1 MNRYEFPMPVL
12 DVSTDSLNIET
23 QYRYDGQFTIKN
35 TGGGTLEGHVLSRCP
50 GLTFYPDSW
59 KGNRQEIKYTLHP
72 KETGVQ
78 VGQTLDTR
86 CFITSNG
93 GEMEL
98 PVRVKVKVSSVSTD
112 EGFVI
117 ANLEDFYEYAL
128 EYPTSAQVIFKS
140 TDFYVLLQ
148 AIGYEYMELY
158 DTLHKDSNNR
168 RALDN
173 FFILSGLKGKTTI
186 SLSTST
192 IEFLQKSSDSTIV
205 TGSFDVYKSDFGHV
219 EIPIRLVDTRRKSL
233 HLSKSWLSLPYN
245 KLSSSD
251 FNENNTATISFSID
265 PTMIYESYVSTRIFF
280 GISEIENEHKN
291 PSVEIVFRRSMPL
304 IFSLDRQSF
313 KREDTGLLRVIN
325 NTGELVYIT
334 PVCKNNVIHFAAKD
348 FPIGAVG
355 EIPFEVKSS
364 TFTSA
369 FTTFLNPKKTPYLR
383 TSIEI
388 TAINRTGL
396 FRRYNKTLPVIIGEW

>member
-23 QYRYDGQFTIKN
+23 QYRCDGQFTIKN

-50 GLTFYPDSW
+50 GLTFYPDTW

-72 KETGVQ
+72 KETGLQ
-78 VGQTLDTR
+78 VGQTVDTR

-93 GEMEL
+93 GEIEF
-98 PVRVKVKVSSVSTD
+98 PVRVKIKVSSINTD
-112 EGFVI
+112 EGFAI
-117 ANLEDFYEYAL
+117 ANLQDFYDYAL
-128 EYPTSAQVIFKS
+128 EYPTSAQTIFKS

-158 DTLHKDSNNR
+158 DTLHKDSNSR

-186 SLSTST
+186 SLSDTV
-192 IEFLQKSSDSTIV
+192 IEFLQKPNDTTV
-205 TGSFDVYKSDFGHV
+205 LTGSFEVYKSDFGHV
-219 EIPIRLVDTRRKSL
+219 EMPIKLLDERHKSSL
-233 HLSKSWLSLPYN
+233 LTNSWLSLPYS

-251 FNENNTATISFSID
+251 FNENNVATISFSID
-265 PTMIYESYVSTRIFF
+265 PTMIFESYASKKVVF
-280 GISEIENEHKN
+280 GTSENEN
-291 PSVEIVFRRSMPL
+291 TIEIVYRRSIPL
-304 IFSLDRQSF
+304 IFTLDRQSF
-313 KREDTGLLRVIN
+313 KREDRGILRVIN
-325 NTGELVYIT
+325 NTGELIYIS
-334 PVCKNNVIHFAAKD
+334 PVCKNNVILFAAKD

-355 EIPFEVKSS
+355 EIPFEVKTS
-364 TFTSA
+364 TFTNA
-369 FTTFLNPKKTPYLR
+369 FTTFLSPKKTPYIR
-383 TSIEI
+383 TTIDI
-388 TAINRTGL
+388 TANNRMGL